1 MFPQDDRSLTKCFQ
15 GQKKFNP
22 GPIYTGD
29 RWSRPVGWAAITFL
43 CFGILLAMFPVG
55 GPNPTPQGKA
65 SIENYRIQWQ
75 ADHLPDMNYTVVINM
90 AVWLGATAYY
100 FIDARKWFKGPKV
113 TVDLDLLTE
122 EQEEILREE
131 GVEVEGLEGQEIP
144 PKEAS
149 GIQDAG
155 KTA

>member
-1 MFPQDDRSLTKCFQ
+1 
-15 GQKKFNP
+15 
-22 GPIYTGD
+22 
-29 RWSRPVGWAAITFL
+29 
-43 CFGILLAMFPVG
+43 
-55 GPNPTPQGKA
+55 
-65 SIENYRIQWQ
+65 
-75 ADHLPDMNYTVVINM
+75 MNYTVVINM

-144 PKEAS
+144 PKETTRME
-149 GIQDAG
+149 DAG